1 MRTRAR
7 AKTLMYTGIITP
19 ATLGRQQGLDKATI
33 NLHIPMNS
41 KFKDITN
48 NRNTTWQN
56 RSIASLGIFFASFGI
71 LPRRIGNTFVRK
83 SVMEVKSQPAREG
96 LSHLVGCGVGDVY
109 VRGEVEG
116 KPPLLFL
123 TLSSIPSSSPCFRPP
138 LFPPYLSCPS
148 LRRWKKAGV
157 AVRKGG
163 GGKVGRPCPPR
174 AWVACYFQLPH
185 REVPLSLSPPLFLQR
200 LFRLFGSERGR
211 GPEKKCSAFHLWF
224 GPIIHSPLLSS
235 QVSAK
240 QRETATPPTHLMT
253 DGGTMYTH

>member
-1 MRTRAR
+1 
-7 AKTLMYTGIITP
+7 
-19 ATLGRQQGLDKATI
+19 
-33 NLHIPMNS
+33 
-41 KFKDITN
+41 
-48 NRNTTWQN
+48 
-56 RSIASLGIFFASFGI
+56 
-71 LPRRIGNTFVRK
+71 
-83 SVMEVKSQPAREG
+83 MEVKSQPAREG

-138 LFPPYLSCPS
+138 FPPYLSCPS
-148 LRRWKKAGV
+148 LRRWKKAVV

-163 GGKVGRPCPPR
+163 RGKGMK
-174 AWVACYFQLPH
+174 ALPTPGLGC
-185 REVPLSLSPPLFLQR
+185 VLLPNTPLRGASLSFPASVSTATFSTFWKR
-200 LFRLFGSERGR
+200 EGEWTR
-211 GPEKKCSAFHLWF
+211 KKECSAFHLWF